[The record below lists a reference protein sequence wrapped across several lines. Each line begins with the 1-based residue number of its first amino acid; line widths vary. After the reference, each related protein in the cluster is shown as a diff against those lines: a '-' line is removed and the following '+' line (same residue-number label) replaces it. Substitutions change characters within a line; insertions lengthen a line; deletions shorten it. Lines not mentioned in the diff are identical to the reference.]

1 MNFNPTIYKGKI
13 LLGVDSLNVNHVMFS
28 NQTVVIKGW
37 QRVAEITEWA
47 IDVITNQFETIR
59 LIIEY

>member
-28 NQTVVIKGW
+28 NQTVVIRGG
-37 QRVAEITEWA
+37 
-47 IDVITNQFETIR
+47 NG
-59 LIIEY
+59 